1 MENFQK
7 VLNLTLN
14 QNTYEEACDQ
24 NGNST
29 TANAS
34 LRQQK
39 EHGKKLSISYGTNE
53 INGQAW
59 LTNNP
64 HRSEE
69 I

>member
-14 QNTYEEACDQ
+14 QNNYEEACDQ

-29 TANAS
+29 TVNAS
-34 LRQQK
+34 LRREEQ
-39 EHGKKLSISYGTNE
+39 HGKKLSIICGTNE
-53 INGQAW
+53 IDGQTW

-64 HRSEE
+64 HQSEE

>member
-7 VLNLTLN
+7 VLNSTLN

-29 TANAS
+29 IANAS
-34 LRQQK
+34 LRR
-39 EHGKKLSISYGTNE
+39 EEDHGKKLSISSGTNE
-53 INGQAW
+53 TDGQAW
-59 LTNNP
+59 LTYNP
-64 HRSEE
+64 HKNEE

>member
-7 VLNLTLN
+7 VLNFTLN

-34 LRQQK
+34 LKWEEEQG
-39 EHGKKLSISYGTNE
+39 EKLSISCGTNE
-53 INGQAW
+53 IDGQAW
-59 LTNNP
+59 LTNKP
-64 HRSEE
+64 HKSEE